1 MDFKANGINISIDP
15 ARLSN
20 DQLAQAT
27 QEFAV
32 AAQERGLE
40 IPAFAGSVAVE
51 AASESKVD
59 SADIKEAITGQ
70 LGTSFKGY
78 LSQVEQINK
87 NRSEEDKIEA
97 GDEETLATE
106 LDEWL
111 SLDKLTYMTAA
122 QEADPELTFTIGA
135 VTNETVT
142 PDEIIEDARD
152 FGKKQPYKTTVYP
165 EVINQYSPEEVSG
178 TNPENGKKFKFLAI
192 PSKFTPELYGTVDAQ
207 QQALAE
213 LQKDAPFL
221 EAPTPLVGMTFL
233 HTRRAMGD
241 KLVGDG
247 TANKTYM
254 RSYGM
259 EDKPVDRDR
268 YVPRLFVYDDGELI
282 VGSSYVRSGSAGFAL
297 VG

>member
-15 ARLSN
+15 AELSN

-59 SADIKEAITGQ
+59 PADIKEALTGQ
-70 LGTSFKGY
+70 LDTSFKGY

-97 GDEETLATE
+97 GDAETLTTE
-106 LDEWL
+106 F
-111 SLDKLTYMTAA
+111 
-122 QEADPELTFTIGA
+122 EAWFSEDRQANMAEAMEVDPELTFTLCA
-135 VTNETVT
+135 VANETVT
-142 PDEIIEDARD
+142 PDEIIEDARE
-152 FGKKQPYKTTVYP
+152 FGKEQPYKTTVYP
-165 EVINQYSPEEVSG
+165 EVITQYTPEEVSG
-178 TNPENGKKFKFLAI
+178 TNPENGKKFKFVAI
-192 PSKFTPELYGTVDAQ
+192 PSKFTPELFGKVKAQ
-207 QQALAE
+207 QDTLAE
-213 LQKDAPFL
+213 LKKDAPFL

-259 EDKPVDRDR
+259 EDKPFGRYRCVPSLVVLDYGKLVVDYSDVQRDS
-268 YVPRLFVYDDGELI
+268 V
-282 VGSSYVRSGSAGFAL
+282 GFAL

>member
-1 MDFKANGINISIDP
+1 MDFKTNGINVSIDP

-27 QEFAV
+27 REFAV

-51 AASESKVD
+51 AASESNVD
-59 SADIKEAITGQ
+59 PADVKEALVGQ
-70 LGTSFKGY
+70 LNTSFKGY

-87 NRSEEDKIEA
+87 NRSKEDKIEA

-106 LDEWL
+106 FDEWL

-122 QEADPELTFTIGA
+122 QEADPELLFTICA
-135 VTNETVT
+135 VANETVT
-142 PDEIIEDARD
+142 PDEIIEDARE

-165 EVINQYSPEEVSG
+165 EVITQYTPEEVSG
-178 TNPENGKKFKFLAI
+178 TNPENGKKFKFVAV
-192 PSKFTPELYGTVDAQ
+192 PSKFTPELYGTINVQ
-207 QQALAE
+207 QDNLAE

-221 EAPTPLVGMTFL
+221 EAPTPLVGMTHL
-233 HTRRAMGD
+233 HNRRAMGD
-241 KLVGDG
+241 KLVGAG

-259 EDKPVDRDR
+259 EDKPLGWDR
-268 YVPRLFVYDDGELI
+268 YVPGLIVYDSGGL
-282 VGSSYVRSGSAGFAL
+282 VVRNSDVRLGNGGFAL